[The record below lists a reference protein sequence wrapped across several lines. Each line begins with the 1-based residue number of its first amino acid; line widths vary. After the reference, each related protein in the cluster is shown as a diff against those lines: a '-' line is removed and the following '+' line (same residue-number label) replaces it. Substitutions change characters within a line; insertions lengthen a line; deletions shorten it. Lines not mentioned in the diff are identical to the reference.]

1 MVLYRH
7 TVIRQSQMSIFARL
21 KDYFYSPTDWETFSS
36 NDNMTKP
43 RIVQSL
49 LSYYSILSLHLLSV
63 PLRCYPTLL
72 PKQLVEIAGLLN
84 PQEWKIS
91 ASESLWIYFRRFSLC
106 ILPPNSTL
114 HPKPASNSGPAP
126 SKCTPP
132 AVEPLERPSWSA
144 GRFPPFA
151 EAGKSVPFGSRCR
164 WIFSIPQTV
173 LFPAADPG

>member
-1 MVLYRH
+1 MTFPLPGGGRMHHRNQDQVMATGYTRSR
-7 TVIRQSQMSIFARL
+7 VCL
-21 KDYFYSPTDWETFSS
+21 KSWKHLVFPSRNRNQNLRNEGANPSPRVQRPSSLRGRAVAQGRIQINLSGFYSPTDWETFSS

-91 ASESLWIYFRRFSLC
+91 ASESL
-106 ILPPNSTL
+106 
-114 HPKPASNSGPAP
+114 
-126 SKCTPP
+126 
-132 AVEPLERPSWSA
+132 
-144 GRFPPFA
+144 
-151 EAGKSVPFGSRCR
+151 
-164 WIFSIPQTV
+164 
-173 LFPAADPG
+173 